1 MKIGVVSDIFSVL
14 LVRHKMRQ
22 GVDGGGAC
30 EKNDREMTGGLYGGV
45 QGFWVR
51 KDIIITTFANSFFP
65 TQNIFSKTREQFVSS
80 ENYFQTRIS

>member
-1 MKIGVVSDIFSVL
+1 MGNFENRSVVVSDIFSVL

-22 GVDGGGAC
+22 GVDGGMVC

-51 KDIIITTFANSFFP
+51 KDIIITTFATAHMLHP
-65 TQNIFSKTREQFVSS
+65 ANIQKH
-80 ENYFQTRIS
+80 